1 MGVPV
6 EFMGDSPGNRP
17 RARVESP
24 VMEKFDIRMEL
35 AGYILPEILPAFL
48 RPDAALPVKPGNSP
62 GKRMRIRGI
71 PREKAAMRRHVPGK
85 LPGEF
90 RRYASAGNSPNFP
103 AGAPYFP
110 GNAASDAFRG
120 KLDWQPWHF
129 PGNSREIAARQPD
142 SPPSSYSARWAA
154 RCNRRHC
161 NLTGAQRGVRI
172 PRKGSA
178 RLRPFPTYRVFCS
191 MRVLRR
197 LLLSRLLIRL
207 D

>member
-17 RARVESP
+17 RARVESR
-24 VMEKFDIRMEL
+24 VMEKLDIRMEL
-35 AGYILPEILPAFL
+35 AGCILPAILPAFL

-154 RCNRRHC
+154 RCNRRPV
-161 NLTGAQRGVRI
+161 TSQVRNAACEFREKA
-172 PRKGSA
+172 PPDYGPSQHTEYSA
-178 RLRPFPTYRVFCS
+178 ACEFFAAYYYRAC
-191 MRVLRR
+191 
-197 LLLSRLLIRL
+197 
-207 D
+207 